1 MVFLSLPGGLDAAG
15 ADATQLSARLHTC
28 PRRLPARPLRSQPC
42 RSRRERSV
50 RSQAQNEDQQLSMA
64 AAKPKSP
71 VGDMLAYYLKAQP
84 HLFKD
89 AIAEQFTRLKEQR
102 EAEAQQSQEADKG
115 SKKPQAAD
123 KSEMVLYRRMQDLK
137 KNEQQATLEDLMYAS
152 VLEKFLELGLQML
165 PRMDSVLDT
174 PTNIKA
180 LTEGLHSKEA
190 LEHVR
195 EHVKSCLGPAAGA
208 FSNTMLKM
216 SKLQGAQVYAQ
227 SIMFGYFIR
236 RVDKRFQLEK
246 SVGSLLDQESVNRLE
261 RLFNAADQMQEGADP
276 DAPSSSSSSGDSS
289 RTVMDL
295 TSDAE
300 SPAAPSN
307 PITEDGIGGREIIP
321 AAPKK
326 ASRLREYIE
335 KFDQTTL
342 LEMSRM
348 LSQESVA
355 IVETQTS
362 ALFGDIRKLQE
373 QMQNAVGQDI
383 SSYEELMTR
392 VQQLVSDGSVESL
405 VISVGTQRRAV
416 LEAVAF
422 GTFLRDVEEHVGDE
436 YSLLTP
442 ARVPP
447 YGRGDGGGGGGRGGG
462 GRPVPQGPSPL
473 AGV

>member
-1 MVFLSLPGGLDAAG
+1 MVFVSMPGGLDATAPG
-15 ADATQLSARLHTC
+15 LESSQLSGRLHIC
-28 PRRLPARPLRSQPC
+28 PRRLPARPQRLQQ
-42 RSRRERSV
+42 SRGGLALSIRA
-50 RSQAQNEDQQLSMA
+50 QAKNEDQQLSLA

-89 AIAEQFTRLKEQR
+89 AIAEQLTRLKEQR
-102 EAEAQQSQEADKG
+102 DAEAQQSQEANKD
-115 SKKPQAAD
+115 SKKPKAAD
-123 KSEMVLYRRMQDLK
+123 KSEMTLYRRMHDLRK
-137 KNEQQATLEDLMYAS
+137 SEQQATLEDLMYAS
-152 VLEKFLELGLQML
+152 VLEKFLELELQML

-174 PTNIKA
+174 PTNLKA
-180 LTEGLHSKEA
+180 LTEGLHSKDA

-195 EHVKSCLGPAAGA
+195 EHVRSCLGPAAGA

-246 SVGSLLDQESVNRLE
+246 SIGSLMDQESVNRLE
-261 RLFNAADQMQEGADP
+261 RLFNAADQMQEGNDP
-276 DAPSSSSSSGDSS
+276 DAPSASSSSGEST

-300 SPAAPSN
+300 SRPAPSN
-307 PITEDGIGGREIIP
+307 PITEDGIGGRDIIP

-335 KFDQTTL
+335 KFDQSTL

-383 SSYEELMTR
+383 SSYEELMNR

-447 YGRGDGGGGGGRGGG
+447 YGRGEGGGGGGG